1 MSIYKISKRFKCIT
15 ITLLIF
21 FITTLL
27 VAPPVKAGE
36 KTSISVG
43 QSKMYS
49 PSWFPEQL
57 LEWSPDDNTVY
68 NVSHIPLAKRV
79 EKDKLTPSNN
89 NQSKNVEVVAISI
102 MNANT
107 SGNPSQGSKKFSSNT
122 FSYWQYIDKMVYWG
136 GSASEGLIV
145 PPSPDVTDSAH
156 KNGVPVLGTVFFP
169 QEEHGGKIEWLKEFL
184 VKKDNT
190 FPVADKLIEVAN
202 TLNFD
207 GWFINQETQG
217 ATESHS
223 KLMQEFIQYLK
234 AKAPKLEI
242 MWYDSMITNGELKWQ
257 NALNENN
264 QMFLIDSNNKPV
276 ADSMFLNFWWNTS
289 KLASQE
295 LLKLSKENA
304 LKLDLDP
311 YNLFAGIDVQAEGT
325 NTPVMWDLYS
335 KEDFPYTSL
344 GLYCPSWTFFSSNSV
359 EEFLEKEKNLWVNKS
374 GDPRNLNLEDEW
386 NGISTYAVEKSPV
399 TTLPFVTNFSMG
411 NGNAYFANGAKVSS
425 QPWNNRSLQDIMPT
439 YRWIID
445 NTDGNS
451 INAQIDYSDA
461 FNGGN
466 SIKLSGKL
474 KGGNSTI
481 KLYAADID
489 ILGSIK
495 ISATAKTPS
504 KGISLDLVLDFYDG
518 TNGIIESKVLEP
530 NEWQN
535 INYNISDYRG
545 KVIKNI
551 SLRVRSTDNLENAS
565 INIGNISITNRN
577 ITTDINKV
585 ILENTFTDDNIN
597 ADISITIDAAKS
609 SENINRYEIYQISD
623 NQLVGATVNPNY
635 YISGIKRNAKNKE
648 TKFRVIAVS
657 KTGERSVP
665 VEFVMYWGNYPTPK
679 ADFSVDKT
687 LVAPGEEITLSNSSS
702 KTTENIEWIFN
713 GANIKS
719 SNENTPKI
727 TYEEEGSYTI
737 KLIAKNT
744 SGEDTIVKENII
756 LVTNEASNKTDK
768 LAFEKTGYATS
779 SVNEKEAAN
788 FAFDNS
794 LETKW
799 CAVGDGPHA
808 ITADLE
814 GIHTVNQIDISHAG
828 VGGESSSL
836 NTKDYTISTSID
848 GVNFTDVLDVKSN
861 TADISYNP
869 IKPTKAKYIRITI
882 NKATQGGDM
891 AARIYD
897 IKVIGLESTSN

>member
-1 MSIYKISKRFKCIT
+1 MSIHKISKQFKCIT
-15 ITLLIF
+15 VSLLIF
-21 FITTLL
+21 FVTISL
-27 VAPPVKAGE
+27 VTPQVKAAE
-36 KTSISVG
+36 QNSISAG
-43 QSKMYS
+43 QSKTHS

-68 NVSHIPLAKRV
+68 NVSHIPLAKRI
-79 EKDKLTPSNN
+79 ETDKLTPSND
-89 NQSKNVEVVAISI
+89 NQSKDVEVVAISI
-102 MNANT
+102 MNEST

-156 KNGVPVLGTVFFP
+156 KNGVPVFGTVFFP
-169 QEEHGGKIEWLKEFL
+169 QEEHGGKIEWLREFL
-184 VKKDNT
+184 VKTGDT

-202 TLNFD
+202 TLKFD

-217 ATESHS
+217 ATESYS
-223 KLMQEFIQYLK
+223 KLMQEFIQYIK

-242 MWYDSMITNGELKWQ
+242 MWYDSMVTDGQLKWQ
-257 NALNENN
+257 NALTKNN
-264 QMFLIDSNNKPV
+264 QMFLIDSNDKPV
-276 ADSMFLNFWWNTS
+276 ADSMFLNFWWNTD
-289 KLASQE
+289 KLASEE

-304 LKLDLDP
+304 LKLKLNP
-311 YNLFAGIDVQAEGT
+311 YNLFAGIDIQAEGT

-335 KEDFPYTSL
+335 KENSPYTSL

-359 EEFLEKEKNLWVNKS
+359 EEFLEKEKELWVNKS
-374 GDPRNLNLEDEW
+374 GDPRILSEDDGW
-386 NGISTYAVEKSPV
+386 KGISNYAVEKSPV
-399 TTLPFVTNFSMG
+399 TSVPFVTNFSMG
-411 NGNAYFANGAKVSS
+411 NGNSYFVNGARVSS

-445 NTDGNS
+445 NTDGNLM
-451 INAQIDYSDA
+451 NAQIDYSDA

-481 KLYAADID
+481 KLYAADINV
-489 ILGSIK
+489 LGTIK
-495 ISATAKTPS
+495 FSTVAKTS
-504 KGISLDLVLDFYDG
+504 SEKMSLDLVLDFYDG
-518 TNGIIESKVLEP
+518 TNGIIESKILEP
-530 NEWQN
+530 NQWEH
-535 INYNISDYRG
+535 INYDLSDYKG

-551 SLRVRSTDNLENAS
+551 SFRVHSNNNLENAS
-565 INIGNISITNRN
+565 INIGNISIINN
-577 ITTDINKV
+577 SMPAEINKV
-585 ILENTFTDDNIN
+585 ILENTFSDDSIN
-597 ADISITIDAAKS
+597 ADISITIDAKNEAK
-609 SENINRYEIYQISD
+609 NVNRYEIYQVD
-623 NQLVGATVNPNY
+623 NNQLVGATVNPNY
-635 YISGIKRNAKNKE
+635 YISEVKRNGKNKE
-648 TKFRVIAVS
+648 SKFRVVAVD
-657 KTGERSVP
+657 KTGERSAP
-665 VEFVMYWGNYPTPK
+665 SEFVMYWGNYPTPK

-687 LVAPGEEITLSNSSS
+687 LVAPDEEITLTNLSSN
-702 KTTENIEWIFN
+702 TTENIEWVFN
-713 GANIKS
+713 GADIKS

-727 TYEEEGSYTI
+727 KYKEEGSYTI
-737 KLIAKNT
+737 KLIAKNS
-744 SGEDTIVKENII
+744 SGENQLVKENII
-756 LVTNEASNKTDK
+756 LVTKEASEKTDK

-799 CAVGDGPHA
+799 CAVGNGPHA

-814 GIHTVNQIDISHAG
+814 GIYTVSQVDISHAG
-828 VGGESSSL
+828 AGGENSSF

-848 GVNFTDVLDVKSN
+848 GVNFTDVSDVKDN
-861 TADISYNP
+861 TADVSHNP
-869 IKPTKAKYIRITI
+869 IKPTKAKYVRVTI

-897 IKVIGLESTSN
+897 IKIIGLEI